1 MEAFDWQRIFLGE
14 DTSWFFLLEVAFRT
28 VVMYLVLL
36 IFFKI
41 TGKKEIKQLTVFE
54 LIVIVGLGS
63 AAGDPMFYKDVP
75 LLHALIT
82 FIIILLLYLFI
93 NYLSGRNHLLS
104 VWLQG
109 ETKCVFYNNII
120 NTKTLSK
127 EGLNTEEFFSELR
140 IKGIE
145 HLGQVKRIYI
155 EFSGELSVYYWP
167 DDEVIDGL
175 SILPEKLQAGT
186 KHIDIPG
193 KHSCIQ
199 CGLTRN
205 YEQPEGQ
212 PVCKN
217 CGCKKWVKSSNS
229 KRIT

>member
-1 MEAFDWQRIFLGE
+1 MKAFDWRRIFLGE
-14 DTSWFFLLEVAFRT
+14 DTSWLFLLEVAFRT
-28 VVMYLVLL
+28 LVMYIVLL

-82 FIIILLLYLFI
+82 FVIILLLYLLI
-93 NYLSGRNHLLS
+93 NYLSQKSHRLS

-109 ETKCVFYNNII
+109 ETNCVFSNNII
-120 NTKTLSK
+120 NTKILTK
-127 EGLNTEEFFSELR
+127 EGLTTEEFFSQLR
-140 IKGIE
+140 IKNIE
-145 HLGQVKRIYI
+145 HLGQLKMIYM
-155 EFSGELSVYYWP
+155 EFSGELSVYYRP
-167 DDEVIDGL
+167 DNEVIDGL
-175 SILPEKLQAGT
+175 CILPEKLQAGA
-186 KHIDIPG
+186 KHIDAPG
-193 KHSCIQ
+193 KYSCIQ
-199 CGLTRN
+199 CGFTLN
-205 YEQPEGQ
+205 YQQPAAQ
-212 PVCKN
+212 PACKN

>member
-1 MEAFDWQRIFLGE
+1 MEAFDWQRVLLGE

-28 VVMYLVLL
+28 VVMYLILL

-41 TGKKEIKQLTVFE
+41 TGKKEIKQLSVFE

-93 NYLSGRNHLLS
+93 NYLSGRNHRLS

-109 ETKCVFYNNII
+109 ETKCVFSHNII
-120 NTKTLSK
+120 NAEALKK
-127 EGLNTEEFFSELR
+127 EGLNTEELFSELR

-145 HLGQVKRIYI
+145 HLGQVKMIYL
-155 EFSGELSVYYWP
+155 EFSGEFSIYYWP
-167 DDEVIDGL
+167 DNEVVDGL
-175 SILPEKLQAGT
+175 PILPEKLETGT
-186 KHIDIPG
+186 KHIDMPG
-193 KHSCIQ
+193 NHSCIQ

-217 CGCKKWVKSSNS
+217 CGGKKWVKSTNGQ
-229 KRIT
+229 RIT